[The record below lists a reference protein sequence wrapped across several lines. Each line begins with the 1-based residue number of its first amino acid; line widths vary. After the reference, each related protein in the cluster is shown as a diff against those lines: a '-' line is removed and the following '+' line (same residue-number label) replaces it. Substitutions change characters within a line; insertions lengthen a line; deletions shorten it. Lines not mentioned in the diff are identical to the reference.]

1 MNFIPYIVSWSVCA
15 LIVLGVAIYRIT
27 LAGRDD
33 RSLDLMVKDEH
44 VIADQ
49 KMAVKRIRSIDHWG
63 EALTVITVLYGLAIA
78 SIYFYQ
84 IWQEATKMPPH

>member
-1 MNFIPYIVSWSVCA
+1 MNYIPYLVSWSVCA
-15 LIVLGVAIYRIT
+15 LIVLGVAIYRMTI
-27 LAGRDD
+27 ARRDD

-49 KMAVKRIRSIDHWG
+49 KMAVKRIKSIDHWG

-78 SIYFYQ
+78 FIYFYQ
-84 IWQEATKMPPH
+84 IWQEATKMPHH